1 MHALIWAVFFSGFL
15 IFFLCKFILIDK
27 MKVDTPTYAVAAGCL
42 GLVFLLVLHWAV
54 WGRGF
59 LVPRVKEELEQKYQN
74 YK

>member
-1 MHALIWAVFFSGFL
+1 
-15 IFFLCKFILIDK
+15 